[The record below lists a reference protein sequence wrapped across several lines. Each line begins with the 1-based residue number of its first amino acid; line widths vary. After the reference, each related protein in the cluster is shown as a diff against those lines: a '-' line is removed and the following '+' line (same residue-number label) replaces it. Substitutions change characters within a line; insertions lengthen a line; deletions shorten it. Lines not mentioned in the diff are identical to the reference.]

1 MGHETIVKILL
12 HAKEVKE
19 KLIEYVMKEDA
30 NKDTALHFA
39 CQNGYEKIVKFMLN
53 TFVEGE
59 EEEEEKLIEYLMKK
73 NDFKY
78 TASDVAAE
86 HGYENIVKLL
96 SQKMTNV
103 WVSE

>member
-30 NKDTALHFA
+30 NKATALHFA
-39 CQNGYEKIVKFMLN
+39 CQNGYEKIVKLLLN
-53 TFVEGE
+53 SFGGG
-59 EEEEEKLIEYLMKK
+59 EEEEEKLIEYLMQK